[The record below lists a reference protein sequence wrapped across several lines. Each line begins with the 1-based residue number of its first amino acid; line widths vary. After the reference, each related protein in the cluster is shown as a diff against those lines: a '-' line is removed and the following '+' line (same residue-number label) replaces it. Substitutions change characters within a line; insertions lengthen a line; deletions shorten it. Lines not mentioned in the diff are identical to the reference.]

1 MSLVCVAATGT
12 LARWLSC
19 WTHMLPSGPSVAVPP
34 RLESGNRTMSGAVIA
49 PAVVIRPIDAGP
61 ALPLS
66 TNQILPSGPV
76 AIPYGVLA
84 TGIGYFV
91 MIPGDAPADAAN

>member
-1 MSLVCVAATGT
+1 
-12 LARWLSC
+12 
-19 WTHMLPSGPSVAVPP
+19 MLPSGPSVAVPP
-34 RLESGNRTMSGAVIA
+34 RGESGNGMRSAAVIA

-76 AIPYGVLA
+76 VIPYGVLA

-91 MIPGDAPADAAN
+91 IVPGDAQADAANANITSAEQRTGTACVSRRMAA